1 MQVLQGCA
9 GPPEEAAT
17 LILGMLNHDLT
28 LRPTTTEVRRSP
40 RLASSCEP
48 ALSEWV
54 QEHLART
61 PGVNPDT
68 WAPDGFERPGT
79 SIIVDEDGRS
89 GLAEGSLFD
98 DATGAVFSPDLTGQM
113 IGQSLT
119 PDVQDLASTLAEQA
133 PPTLEDPVGPSN
145 LTPLPPDSPAPNR
158 RPLLWLGG
166 ALAVGA
172 ALFLGLQIQED
183 PQDGPTQAEL
193 GAPTATDGGRTAD
206 AGPEAAAEPKSDD
219 PGGAGGTD
227 GGNSGAADGGA
238 GSAETPS
245 GEPTGARTRRR
256 SRRRA
261 RPRAAVTTGAA
272 PPAPAR
278 PTSPRPGGSSR
289 VPTEAP
295 RRRRP
300 PPIPHRRTPA

>member
-1 MQVLQGCA
+1 
-9 GPPEEAAT
+9 
-17 LILGMLNHDLT
+17 MLNHDLT
-28 LRPTTTEVRRSP
+28 LRPTTTEVRQACR

-54 QEHLART
+54 QEHLERT

-133 PPTLEDPVGPSN
+133 PPTLEDPVGPSD
-145 LTPLPPDSPAPNR
+145 LTPLPPAPNR

-172 ALFLGLQIQED
+172 ALFLGLQIKED
-183 PQDGPTQAEL
+183 PQMADPSRVGGPHRDRRGPHRGRRA
-193 GAPTATDGGRTAD
+193 GGRGRTQGRRPG
-206 AGPEAAAEPKSDD
+206 GPAEPT
-219 PGGAGGTD
+219 GAKA
-227 GGNSGAADGGA
+227 GADGA

-245 GEPTGARTRRR
+245 DEPTGAEERRR

-261 RPRAAVTTGAA
+261 PRPRSRGARRA
-272 PPAPAR
+272 PSRPAPAR
-278 PTSPRPGGSSR
+278 PTSPRPAGRPR
-289 VPTEAP
+289 VPTGAP

-300 PPIPHRRTPA
+300 RPIHPRRTPA